1 MYAPGELMLGVIML
15 QNRDTANM
23 TASNGG
29 SAKKKAATVIHD
41 RGPQKAE
48 TDYQV
53 LVRMSEIV
61 RP

>member
-1 MYAPGELMLGVIML
+1 MLGIIML